1 MVGLSFQSMG
11 AILWWLRDF
20 FCTGCCDG
28 EVFLCNGGL
37 ESSCRLCIRSE
48 RKCNGDIIEDEDS
61 DVFLC
66 WYVAVLRWQYTV
78 GILSGTGWAF
88 DSGQTEFNG
97 NGTEHKVLASVLLQ
111 YCGCFGKTKF
121 YFFFSDD
128 MKDIFCR
135 RKKIPWK
142 TWKIPQIGSILWIF
156 SKFWWS
162 EWGTPPLKKR
172 FSLQIC
178 MI

>member
-11 AILWWLRDF
+11 VILWLLRDF

-28 EVFLCNGGL
+28 DVFLCNGGL

-48 RKCNGDIIEDEDS
+48 RKCKGDIIEDEDS

-66 WYVAVLRWQYTV
+66 WYVAVLRWQSAV

-111 YCGCFGKTKF
+111 YCGCFEKTQIL
-121 YFFFSDD
+121 FFEVSNKTRMSLTAFFCAYHVTLLGVFSCNL
-128 MKDIFCR
+128 KCSINLKY
-135 RKKIPWK
+135 KK
-142 TWKIPQIGSILWIF
+142 QYLSFNRLF
-156 SKFWWS
+156 
-162 EWGTPPLKKR
+162 
-172 FSLQIC
+172 
-178 MI
+178 